1 MYHITGASMSLACT
15 CLMLGLQPDNVLSG
29 LPGSSKLSV
38 GLLGVMIVPS
48 AIARVVN
55 SYRGRR

>member
-1 MYHITGASMSLACT
+1 MSLACT